1 MEELIPKLLLGDEL
15 KQALQI
21 LPKYDSKIRN
31 TPASERLIALT
42 QFYDI
47 FYPSKM
53 ACEIYS
59 KLYFAYLG
67 AIKKKSSKRFKTS
80 SGILGES
87 DTFSIIGS
95 SGIGKSTAISRAIS
109 IISQDG
115 IVTINNG
122 KVIPFLVVQTPSDAS
137 IKGLLLEILRL
148 VDEQLATCYHNDAIR
163 SRATLDMLVSLSSKV
178 FFNHIGVLVLDEIQN
193 LIGTK
198 NGNTLVKAIVQ
209 LVNVSGISICFVGTP
224 EVISFFELEFHL
236 ARRTLGLSYS
246 GFDND
251 LSFEDLCRTLFKYQ
265 YTKNYNPL
273 TRDVIDWLYLHSQGV
288 LSVVVGLIYSS
299 QQIAILEEIERLNLE
314 SLSKAFN
321 QRFEMLHYHLSLP
334 NKPQRYSNHSN
345 QEQFIMPISAG
356 ENLAQSVSLCEV
368 ISDAKKQNKDVI
380 EHLKQYV
387 SVKEIAIK

>member
-1 MEELIPKLLLGDEL
+1 MEELIPKLLLGSEL

-31 TPASERLIALT
+31 AQASERLIALT

-59 KLYFAYLG
+59 KLYFAYLN
-67 AIKKKSSKRFKTS
+67 AIKKKSSKQPKTS
-80 SGILGES
+80 RGILGES

-109 IISQDG
+109 IISQDS

-148 VDEQLATCYHNDAIR
+148 VDEQLGTRYHNDAIR

-193 LIGTK
+193 LVGSK
-198 NGNTLVKAIVQ
+198 NGNNLVKAIVQ
-209 LVNVSGISICFVGTP
+209 LVNVSSISICFVGTP
-224 EVISFFELEFHL
+224 EAISFFELEFHL

-246 GFDND
+246 GLEND
-251 LSFEDLCRTLFKYQ
+251 SNFEDLCCTLFQYQ
-265 YTKNYNPL
+265 YTKNYTPL
-273 TRDVIDWLYLHSQGV
+273 TREVIDWLYLHSQGV

-299 QQIAILEEIERLNLE
+299 QQIAILEEIESLNLE
-314 SLSKAFN
+314 TLSKAFN
-321 QRFEMLHYHLSLP
+321 QRFEMLHYYLNLP
-334 NKPQRYSNHSN
+334 NTPQRYSNNSN
-345 QEQFIMPISAG
+345 QEPFITLNSTDKKTAH
-356 ENLAQSVSLCEV
+356 SFSLVEV
-368 ISDAKKQNKDVI
+368 IEDAKQQNNDPVACLKAYISI
-380 EHLKQYV
+380 E
-387 SVKEIAIK
+387 EIAI